1 MLLAGVSDDLEFG
14 GVEREQ
20 RASVN
25 VGGGELATVRRRES
39 VGNGY
44 EPFHHLL
51 AGPRQYRTRVK
62 LRIQIK
68 LFNNICAGKSKISLN
83 YIKIALFMCIFR
95 SVRIINKIT

>member
-20 RASVN
+20 RAPVN

-51 AGPRQYRTRVK
+51 AGPRQHRTRVK

-68 LFNNICAGKSKISLN
+68 LFNNIRAGKRN